1 MKHTPRPGIY
11 CVRHLASGRSLLG
24 SSVDAPA
31 YLNRV
36 RFELQLGHHR
46 TPALQRDWGQDG
58 PAAFTFEVLDELKP
72 DATGR
77 VSPDDLKE
85 LLALWQE
92 KLNLSPQQ
100 SY

>member
-11 CVRHLASGRSLLG
+11 RVQHLTSGRSLLG

-36 RFELQLGHHR
+36 RFELQLGSHR
-46 TPALQRDWGQDG
+46 HPGLQRDWVQDG
-58 PAAFTFEVLDELKP
+58 PDAFTFEVLDELKP
-72 DATGR
+72 DAAGR

-85 LLALWQE
+85 LLSLWQE
-92 KLNLSPQQ
+92 KLNVSPQP

>member
-11 CVRHLASGRSLLG
+11 RVRHLASGRSLLG
-24 SSVDAPA
+24 GSVDAPA

-36 RFELQLGHHR
+36 RFELQLGTHR
-46 TPALQRDWGQDG
+46 TPALQRDWTQDG
-58 PAAFTFEVLDELKP
+58 PDAFTFEVLDDLKP
-72 DATGR
+72 DLAGR

-92 KLNLSPQQ
+92 KLNRSPQQ
-100 SY
+100 TY